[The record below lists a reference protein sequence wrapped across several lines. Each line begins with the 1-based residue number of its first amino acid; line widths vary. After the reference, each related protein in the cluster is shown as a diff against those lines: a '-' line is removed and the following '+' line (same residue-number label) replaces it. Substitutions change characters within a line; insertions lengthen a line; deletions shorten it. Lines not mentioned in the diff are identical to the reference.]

1 MPVPFAVTLPLLL
14 AGVLLASAVAKLRT
28 PGDLREWE
36 TLGVPPALRRTALL
50 RLHPWAE
57 GALGIAVAA
66 LGGWVGAVAGI
77 VAVVLMLG
85 YTALVARAASGGGA
99 SCTCFGA
106 PAPVTGATVVRNAW
120 LTALAAGAT
129 VGAASTP
136 LLGGAL
142 AAGIAHLPWLLAAA
156 ITVVTT
162 ALVLWRAPERR
173 VPAAAPGVPVV
184 RGSAAASHDG
194 SPDEPDALEGS
205 ASGDEVE
212 YVRRRTPAVPVTFA
226 DGTEVNLRALATK
239 KPLLL
244 LALSS
249 MCGPCEMI
257 RDRRA
262 HYRALLPEVDV
273 RLLLVE
279 PTSSRWAELEEPQS
293 LHDLGDYV
301 AGSIEEWA
309 TPSAVLLGADGLL
322 AGGPVTG
329 DLAVEAFVG
338 DVYEALHGQRPPT
351 DPFAGSAAA
360 G

>member
-1 MPVPFAVTLPLLL
+1 MAVPFAVTLPLLL

-36 TLGVPPALRRTALL
+36 ALGVPPALRRTVLL

-57 GALGIAVAA
+57 GVLGIAVAA
-66 LGGWVGAVAGI
+66 LGGWLGAVAGI
-77 VAVVLMLG
+77 VAVALMLG
-85 YTALVARAASGGGA
+85 YTVLVARAAAGGGA

-106 PAPVTGATVVRNAW
+106 PAPVTGTTVVRNVW

-142 AAGIAHLPWLLAAA
+142 AAGIAHLPWLLATA
-156 ITVVTT
+156 IAVVTT
-162 ALVLWRAPERR
+162 ALVLWQAPERR
-173 VPAAAPGVPVV
+173 APAPATGVPVV
-184 RGSAAASHDG
+184 GGSAAGSQGG
-194 SPDEPDALEGS
+194 SPDAAGGS
-205 ASGDEVE
+205 ASGDDVE
-212 YVRRRTPAVPVTFA
+212 YVRRRIPAVPVTFA

-249 MCGPCEMI
+249 MCEPCETI

-279 PTSSRWAELEEPQS
+279 PTSSRWAEHEEPQS
-293 LHDLGDYV
+293 LHDIGDYV

-351 DPFAGSAAA
+351 ETDPAAA

>member
-14 AGVLLASAVAKLRT
+14 AGVLLYSAVAKLRA
-28 PGDLREWE
+28 PGDLREWQE
-36 TLGVPPALRRTALL
+36 LGVPRALRRTALL

-57 GALGIAVAA
+57 GALGIAMAA
-66 LGGWVGAVAGI
+66 LGGWIGACVGVIAVA
-77 VAVVLMLG
+77 VMLG
-85 YTALVARAASGGGA
+85 YTMLIARAASRGGA
-99 SCTCFGA
+99 SCACFGT
-106 PAPVTGATVVRNAW
+106 PAPVTGATVVRNIW
-120 LTALAAGAT
+120 LTLLSLGAAF
-129 VGAASTP
+129 GAASTP
-136 LLGGAL
+136 LVGGAL
-142 AAGIAHLPWLLAAA
+142 AFGFAHGLWLLAAA
-156 ITVVTT
+156 CAVVTT
-162 ALVLWRAPERR
+162 ALVLWRAPTGA
-173 VPAAAPGVPVV
+173 VSATAPGVPVV
-184 RGSAAASHDG
+184 GRAAVGASAAESG
-194 SPDEPDALEGS
+194 SDDDEER
-205 ASGDEVE
+205 E

-226 DGTEVNLRALATK
+226 DGTAVNLRELAAK

-249 MCGPCEMI
+249 MCGPCETI

-279 PTSSRWAELEEPQS
+279 PTSSRWAEREEPQS

-301 AGSIEEWA
+301 AGSIEDWS

-329 DLAVEAFVG
+329 DIAVETFIG
-338 DVYEALHGQRPPT
+338 DVYEALHGERPPA
-351 DPFAGSAAA
+351 DPAA

>member
-14 AGVLLASAVAKLRT
+14 AGVLLVSAVAKLRS

-36 TLGVPPALRRTALL
+36 ALGVPRPLRRAALL
-50 RLHPWAE
+50 RLHPCAE

-66 LGGWVGAVAGI
+66 LGGWLGALAGTVA
-77 VAVVLMLG
+77 AALMLA
-85 YTALVARAASGGGA
+85 YTVLVVRAAARGGA

-106 PAPVTGATVVRNAW
+106 PAPVTGATVVRNIW
-120 LTALAAGAT
+120 LTALA
-129 VGAASTP
+129 VGAALGAAGTP

-142 AAGIAHLPWLLAAA
+142 VAGIAHLPWLLAALIA
-156 ITVVTT
+156 VVTT
-162 ALVLWRAPERR
+162 ALVLWRATARPS
-173 VPAAAPGVPVV
+173 ATTPGVPVV
-184 RGSAAASHDG
+184 PGSAAGADGGPSDAPGG
-194 SPDEPDALEGS
+194 SPG
-205 ASGDEVE
+205 GDELE
-212 YVRRRTPAVPVTFA
+212 YVRRRTPSVPVTLA
-226 DGTEVNLRALATK
+226 DGTAVNLRELAAR

-249 MCGPCEMI
+249 MCEPCETI

-279 PTSSRWAELEEPQS
+279 PTSSRWAEREEPQS
-293 LHDLGDYV
+293 LHDRGDYV

-329 DLAVEAFVG
+329 DLAVEAFIG
-338 DVYEALHGQRPPT
+338 DVYEALHGERPPT
-351 DPFAGSAAA
+351 DPQPDAATA
-360 G
+360 S